1 MNKTIGNLARTL
13 EIVGRI
19 LPYFADWRVI
29 RTMHEFSIHI
39 NVFPQK
45 GEALEVYTVVQ
56 QY

>member
-1 MNKTIGNLARTL
+1 MNKIIGNLAQTL

-45 GEALEVYTVVQ
+45 EALEVYTVVQ